1 MSFIT
6 LNFCHFSNCHLLNS
20 LALVVVVVKTFC
32 QIVMVQLLSRPFPL
46 STHIN
51 NVQSKYKTKSAS
63 EFINPRKKTNK
74 YENNFDLWLEGIMRK
89 GKERRGNFAIRVV
102 CCEALI
108 YLLFKFQLL
117 SSPSRVSFPFLLCL
131 SLVFH
136 FKIASFVE
144 LLKRLI
150 EAERKIQSVHPHMHV
165 CVCRHALSVFPL
177 PPSLSLPAIYQ

>member
-1 MSFIT
+1 M
-6 LNFCHFSNCHLLNS
+6 
-20 LALVVVVVKTFC
+20 
-32 QIVMVQLLSRPFPL
+32 
-46 STHIN
+46 
-51 NVQSKYKTKSAS
+51 
-63 EFINPRKKTNK
+63 
-74 YENNFDLWLEGIMRK
+74 
-89 GKERRGNFAIRVV
+89 RVV
-102 CCEALI
+102 RCEALI

-117 SSPSRVSFPFLLCL
+117 SLPSRVSFPPSFALT